1 MSFIRCIL
9 ADFGIAYVPKIGVPY
24 RYASNGPFD
33 VGPLLVPKKIRG
45 GHVLYALITECGHV
59 VELACRVG
67 TFASMCVED

>member
-1 MSFIRCIL
+1 MSFIRCVL

-45 GHVLYALITECGHV
+45 GYVLYDLITQSGHV
-59 VELACRVG
+59 GELACQVG
-67 TFASMCVED
+67 TFASMCQEN